1 MLNFI
6 TNTPRLHQPV
16 GEYLSPPLGGDSEG
30 QGTMRLRSARVT
42 ASVRLATPNLDRML
56 LTWDLIVD
64 ELTVSLPAICVL
76 FSPSTIRAR
85 TSRSRS
91 VRSSPGTGGW
101 LAVSTRA

>member
-1 MLNFI
+1 MLPQPHPSVGEFL
-6 TNTPRLHQPV
+6 PPPV
-16 GEYLSPPLGGDSEG
+16 GGYVER
-30 QGTMRLRSARVT
+30 QGMRWLRSARET
-42 ASVRLATPNLDRML
+42 ASVRLATPNLDRIL

-76 FSPSTIRAR
+76 FRPSTIRAR

-91 VRSSPGTGGW
+91 VKSSTGAACW